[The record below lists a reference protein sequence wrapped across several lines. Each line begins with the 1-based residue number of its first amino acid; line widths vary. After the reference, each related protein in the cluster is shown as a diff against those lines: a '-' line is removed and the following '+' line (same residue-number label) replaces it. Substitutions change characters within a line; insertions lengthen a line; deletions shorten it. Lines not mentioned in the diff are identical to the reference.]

1 MGEAGRIYRRTAAG
15 NMVVEADDRSV
26 PSDYRR
32 ILGVIEGETHQDVV
46 RGCLRQFPDRLL
58 AEWLAELEELGMLSS
73 VAAAEQHDLD
83 FTALLSPGAAKS
95 PKLPAEDAAT
105 IARDAKGANDTL
117 TRQGAF
123 VNAHRARHR
132 EPFTQPPSATH
143 VLVVEDDP
151 DQLALA
157 DLRLS
162 AAGYMVRAV
171 TCGRD
176 LMAALHDY
184 GLPDILLLDVMLPD
198 ADGFKILGQMRR
210 NAALSLLP
218 IVMLTAKDSVEDVRK
233 GLALGADGY
242 ITKPYSK
249 NILAETIGK
258 VLNHAPAQ

>member
-1 MGEAGRIYRRTAAG
+1 MAQTGRIYRRTEAG
-15 NMVVEADDRSV
+15 DTAVEADDRSL

-32 ILGVIEGETHQDVV
+32 ILGLIEGDTHQDVV
-46 RGCLRQFPDRLL
+46 RGCLRQFPDKLL
-58 AEWLAELEELGMLSS
+58 ADWLAELEELGMLSS
-73 VAAAEQHDLD
+73 VAAASEHDLD
-83 FTALLSPGAAKS
+83 FTALLSPAAGKS
-95 PKLPAEDAAT
+95 PRLPAEDAAK
-105 IARDAKGANDTL
+105 IAQDAKGANDTL

-123 VNAHRARHR
+123 VNAHRAKHR
-132 EPFTQPPSATH
+132 APFSQPPSETH

-171 TCGRD
+171 TCGKD
-176 LMAALHDY
+176 LMEALRDY

-210 NAALSLLP
+210 NAALTLLP

-249 NILAETIGK
+249 NILADTIGK
-258 VLNHAPAQ
+258 VLNNAPAQ